1 MSTRKFCLSV
11 ENWMDDESEI
21 LAFLKLTLVYMGGF
35 IIIVALFLSLATS
48 LAGFLG
54 IKPDNEIV
62 LEESKWHCTKTETIM
77 VPVLVGKVIISQPRE
92 VCTTWEMNHE

>member
-21 LAFLKLTLVYMGGF
+21 LALLKFTLVYMGGF
-35 IIIVALFLSLATS
+35 ILIVALLLSLATS

-54 IKPDNEIV
+54 DNKIV

-77 VPVLVGKVIISQPRE
+77 VPVFVGKVIISQPRE

>member
-21 LAFLKLTLVYMGGF
+21 LALLKFTLVYMGGF
-35 IIIVALFLSLATS
+35 ILIVALLLSLATS

-54 IKPDNEIV
+54 IKPDNKIV
-62 LEESKWHCTKTETIM
+62 LEESKWHCTQTETIM
-77 VPVLVGKVIISQPRE
+77 VPVFVGKVIISQPRE

>member
-21 LAFLKLTLVYMGGF
+21 LAFLKNMGVF
-35 IIIVALFLSLATS
+35 ILLVALLLSLATS

-54 IKPDNEIV
+54 IKPDNKIV
-62 LEESKWHCTKTETIM
+62 PLPTY
-77 VPVLVGKVIISQPRE
+77 VLHITPTSTVSAGLATSQARTDLTA
-92 VCTTWEMNHE
+92 VHAK

>member
-21 LAFLKLTLVYMGGF
+21 LAFLKFTLVYMGGF
-35 IIIVALFLSLATS
+35 ILIVTLFVALVLS

-54 IKPDNEIV
+54 IKADNKIV
-62 LEESKWHCTKTETIM
+62 LEESKWHCTQTETIM
-77 VPVLVGKVIISQPRE
+77 VPVLVGKVIISQPQE